1 MAAYK
6 EQYYTLEESEMQ
18 DLIAKSKAGDTTA
31 KKELLQVFNNFLNK
45 YVALLYHGRYNLSD
59 YDIRR
64 FIGLFVKDSYT
75 RLALMKNKLKKKDH
89 KEISEIMSRHN
100 IYDQKVRWRRRHK
113 TNNRHNFFSMYC

>member
-18 DLIAKSKAGDTTA
+18 ELIAKAKAGSASA
-31 KKELLQVFNNFLNK
+31 KNQLLKVFSNFLSK

-64 FIGLFVKDSYT
+64 FIGLFVKNYYT
-75 RLALMKNKLKKKDH
+75 RVALMKNKLTKVDH

-100 IYDQKVRWRRRHK
+100 IYDEKIW
-113 TNNRHNFFSMYC
+113 

>member
-18 DLIAKSKAGDTTA
+18 DLIAKSKAGDAAA
-31 KKELLQVFNNFLNK
+31 KKELIKVFNNFLNK

-89 KEISEIMSRHN
+89 KEVSEIMSRNN
-100 IYDQKVRWRRRHK
+100 IHDQKVWRRRRYK
-113 TNNRHNFFSMYC
+113 TNNRHNLFSMHC

>member
-18 DLIAKSKAGDTTA
+18 DLIAKAKAGSTTA
-31 KKELLQVFNNFLNK
+31 KNELLKVFNNFLSK

-64 FIGLFVKDSYT
+64 FIGLFVKNSYT
-75 RLALMKNKLKKKDH
+75 RLALMKNKLTKVDH

-100 IYDQKVRWRRRHK
+100 IHDQKVW
-113 TNNRHNFFSMYC
+113 